1 MKKRIV
7 ERKIERQIEE
17 RKIEVL
23 QRLYS
28 EPRAF

>member
-1 MKKRIV
+1 MKKRII

-17 RKIEVL
+17 RKIEAL